1 MRILV
6 TDGDNRAT
14 LAITRSLGRAGHE
27 VLVGE
32 KQQPSLAQTSNACAE
47 GVVYPDP
54 VRQPDAFVAALVSL
68 VRERQVDALL
78 PVSDIT
84 TFLVAGHRH
93 LFPEQCGVPFPTLEA
108 LEHAADKVGVVDR
121 AVRLGLP
128 VPQSVVIAGPDAP
141 IPALPFPYPVVVKPR
156 QSRVRTSAGW
166 VSSAVSYAADA
177 ESLRRNL
184 SARPAHEFPLMV
196 QERIEGP
203 GVGVFACYDRGRPVA
218 LFSHRR
224 LRERPPWGGVSV
236 LSESAPL
243 DPAARD
249 AAVRLLDDLHWHG
262 VAMVEFK
269 RDLRDGQPKLMEIN
283 GRFWGSLQLAID
295 AGVDF
300 PALLVGTL
308 DPTAAPPAPVPYH
321 LGVRSRWFWG
331 DVDSLLLTLVG
342 GRRAPAGFRP
352 RRLHAVAAFLALR
365 GRELHWENP
374 RWDDRGPWWYETRR
388 RLGFGPPRPSQAT
401 PASAGVAPV
410 SRPPGQR
417 PSGQQVP

>member
-27 VLVGE
+27 VIVGE
-32 KQQPSLAQTSNACAE
+32 KQQPSLAQTSIGCTEAL
-47 GVVYPDP
+47 VYPDP
-54 VRQPDAFVAALVSL
+54 VKRPDEFVAFLASA
-68 VRERQVDALL
+68 VRERHIDALL

-84 TFLVAGHRH
+84 AFLVAGHRH
-93 LFPEQCGVPFPTLEA
+93 LLPDTCGVPFPSLEA
-108 LEHAADKVGVVDR
+108 LEQAADKVGVVER
-121 AVRLGLP
+121 AIRLGLP
-128 VPQSVVIAGPDAP
+128 VPRSVVLESATTP
-141 IPALPFPYPVVVKPR
+141 IPDLPFPYPVVVKPR
-156 QSRVRTSAGW
+156 QSRVRTTVGW
-166 VSSAVSYAADA
+166 VSSAVSYASDADA
-177 ESLRRNL
+177 LRRDL
-184 SARPAHEFPLMV
+184 QGRPAHEFPLMV

-203 GVGVFACYDRGRPVA
+203 GVGVFACYDHGRPVA
-218 LFSHRR
+218 LFSHKR

-236 LSESAPL
+236 LCESAPL

-249 AAVRLLDDLHWHG
+249 AAVRLLDDLGWHG

-308 DPTAAPPAPVPYH
+308 RGGAAPVTPQPYRV
-321 LGVRSRWFWG
+321 GVRSRWFWG
-331 DVDSLLLTLVG
+331 DIDSLLLTLVG
-342 GRRAPAGFRP
+342 GRRAPMGFRP
-352 RRLHAVAAFLALR
+352 RRLRAIASFLALW
-365 GRELHWENP
+365 GKDLHWENP

-388 RLGFGPPRPSQAT
+388 RLGMAPGHASQAT
-401 PASAGVAPV
+401 PVSAGVASV
-410 SRPPGQR
+410 SR